1 MKNNPSNLK
10 NRRDFLKQSG
20 FTALGL
26 MSLPSLLGSF
36 RFAAS
41 PDIPHFGPAG
51 NYTPRIRAAFIRREE
66 NYGMWWPGEI
76 YDGEAARKRYIEN
89 IRETSKK
96 LGIQADIS
104 TQPIFSLEEG
114 EKWVQDAVDARVD
127 GILLVTLDRQQ
138 HTWPTVGKAIDQ
150 KLPVVVFSP
159 LGSSFT
165 TNTSLYCKKDGAF
178 IASTDDFEQAA
189 FGMKMLKAGA
199 KIRETRY
206 LVIIEGIDEVSEI
219 SLEHFGTKLR
229 FVPAT
234 HFIDQYNGLA
244 NSPKARELALSCISH
259 ARYVHGVTEEDVI
272 NGARSYYA
280 VTSLLEREK
289 ADAVTMDCLGV
300 LGPRKI
306 SLPCLAWSRLNDAG
320 IPAACE
326 GDLEACLTHCVVQY
340 LFDKPAFQQ
349 DPVAE
354 TARGCLIGSHCS
366 CPTRLAGL
374 DADPEPYTI
383 MHHHGKRDA
392 TLKPEWKVGQ
402 AVTVADLL
410 LPVAQNSLRKPRVD
424 YTEGKPKMLISSGEV
439 VAQKA
444 IPPAGGC
451 VVAPMVKLYGVESYL
466 DYPGFHQMFFY
477 GDHKQELKHFSQ
489 LFGITPEVI

>member
-1 MKNNPSNLK
+1 MKKYPSNLK
-10 NRRDFLKQSG
+10 NRRDFVKQSG
-20 FTALGL
+20 LAAMGL
-26 MSLPSLLGSF
+26 MTLPSLLGSF

-41 PDIPHFGPAG
+41 PDVPHFGPAA
-51 NYTPRIRAAFIRREE
+51 NYTPRIRTAFIRREE
-66 NYGMWWPGEI
+66 NYGMRWPGEI
-76 YDGEAARKRYIEN
+76 YDGEAARKAYIEK
-89 IRETSKK
+89 IQVAAKE

-104 TQPIFSLEEG
+104 SKPIYSLEEG
-114 EKWVQDAVDARVD
+114 EKWIQAAFDAKTD
-127 GILLVTLDRQQ
+127 GLLLVTLDRQE
-138 HTWPTVGKAIDQ
+138 HTWPTVGKAIGH

-165 TNTSLYCKKDGAF
+165 TNTSLYNKKEGAF
-178 IASTDDFEQAA
+178 IASTDDFRQAE

-206 LVIIEGIDEVSEI
+206 LVIIDGIDEVSEI
-219 SLEHFGTKLR
+219 SLEHFGTRLR
-229 FVPAT
+229 FVPAS
-234 HFIDQYNGLA
+234 HFIDQYQGLMD
-244 NSPKARELALSCISH
+244 SKEARELARTCMNH
-259 ARYVHGVTEEDVI
+259 ARHIHDVSEEDVI

-280 VTSLLEREK
+280 VTRLLEREK

-300 LGPRKI
+300 LGPLKI
-306 SLPCLAWSRLNDAG
+306 SLPCLAWSKLNDSG

-354 TARGCLIGSHCS
+354 TAKGCLIGSHCS
-366 CPTRLAGL
+366 CPTKLAGL
-374 DADPEPYTI
+374 DTEPEPYSI

-402 AVTVADLL
+402 AVTVADLI
-410 LPVAQNSLRKPRVD
+410 LPVKQNSLREPRVD
-424 YTEGKPKMLISSGEV
+424 YTAGKPIMLISTGEV
-439 VAQKA
+439 VEQKS
-444 IPPAGGC
+444 IPPSGGC
-451 VVAPMVKLYGVESYL
+451 VVAPMVKLHGVDSYL

-477 GDHKQELKHFSQ
+477 GNHKQELKYFSQ

>member
-1 MKNNPSNLK
+1 M
-10 NRRDFLKQSG
+10 
-20 FTALGL
+20 GL
-26 MSLPSLLGSF
+26 MTFPSLLGSY

-66 NYGMWWPGEI
+66 NYGMRWPGEI
-76 YDGEAARKRYIEN
+76 YDGEAARKRYIEK
-89 IRETSKK
+89 IQASSKK
-96 LGIQADIS
+96 LGIKADI
-104 TQPIFSLEEG
+104 TTKPIYSAEEG
-114 EKWVQDAVDARVD
+114 EKWIQSSVDQKAD
-127 GILLVTLDRQQ
+127 GLLLVTLDRQD

-165 TNTSLYCKKDGAF
+165 TNTSLYNKKDGAF
-178 IASTDDFEQAA
+178 IASTDDFTQAE

-199 KIRETRY
+199 RIRETRY
-206 LVIIEGIDEVSEI
+206 LVIIQGIEKISEVS
-219 SLEHFGTKLR
+219 LDHFGTKLR
-229 FVPAT
+229 FIPAG
-234 HFIDQYNGLA
+234 HFIDQYDILRD
-244 NSPKARELALSCISH
+244 SEEARELARACMNQADHIH
-259 ARYVHGVTEEDVI
+259 DATREDVE

-280 VTSLLEREK
+280 VTRLLEREK

-300 LGPRKI
+300 LGPLQI
-306 SLPCLAWSRLNDAG
+306 SLPCLAWSKLNDAG

-326 GDLEACLTHCVVQY
+326 GDLEACLTHCVIQY

-354 TARGCLIGSHCS
+354 TAKGCLIGSHCS

-374 DADPEPYTI
+374 DADPEPFSI
-383 MHHHGKRDA
+383 LNHHGKRDA
-392 TLKPEWKVGQ
+392 TLKPEWKLGQ
-402 AVTVADLL
+402 TVTVADLI
-410 LPVAQNSLRKPRVD
+410 LPVVQNSLRKPSVE
-424 YTEGKPKMLISSGEV
+424 YTEGKPKMLISTGEV
-439 VAQKA
+439 VEQKS

-451 VVAPMVKLYGVESYL
+451 VVAPMVKLNGVDSYL

-477 GDHKQELKHFSQ
+477 GDHQQELKHFSQ
-489 LFGITPEVI
+489 LFGITPVVV

>member
-1 MKNNPSNLK
+1 MKNYPQNLK
-10 NRRDFLKQSG
+10 NRRDFVKQSG
-20 FTALGL
+20 LAAMGL
-26 MSLPSLLGSF
+26 MALPSLLGSF
-36 RFAAS
+36 RFAAN

-51 NYTPRIRAAFIRREE
+51 NYTPKIRAAFIRREE
-66 NYGMWWPGEI
+66 NYGMLWPGEI
-76 YDGEAARKRYIEN
+76 YDGEAARKKYIEK
-89 IRETSKK
+89 IRESSEK
-96 LGIQADIS
+96 LGIQADI
-104 TQPIFSLEEG
+104 TNKPIYSLEEG
-114 EKWVQDAVDARVD
+114 EKWIQEAVDAKAD
-127 GILLVTLDRQQ
+127 GLLLVTLDRQQ
-138 HTWPTVGKAIDQ
+138 HTWPTVGKAIDN

-165 TNTSLYCKKDGAF
+165 TNTSLYNKKDGAY
-178 IASTDDFEQAA
+178 IASTDDFTYAE

-206 LVIIEGIDEVSEI
+206 LVIIEGIDEVSEV
-219 SLEHFGTKLR
+219 SLDHFGTKLR
-229 FVPAT
+229 FIPAA
-234 HFIDQYNGLA
+234 HFINQYQGLRD
-244 NSPKARELALSCISH
+244 SKEARELARTCMDH
-259 ARYVHGVTEEDVI
+259 ARHIHDASEEDVI

-289 ADAVTMDCLGV
+289 GDAVTMDCLGV
-300 LGPRKI
+300 LGPLQI
-306 SLPCLAWSRLNDAG
+306 SLPCLAWSKLNDSG

-374 DADPEPYTI
+374 DMDPEPYSI
-383 MHHHGKRDA
+383 LNHHGKRDA
-392 TLKPEWKVGQ
+392 TFKPEWKLGQ
-402 AVTVADLL
+402 TVTVADMI
-410 LPVAQNSLRKPRVD
+410 LPVAQNSLRKPLVE
-424 YTEGKPKMLISSGEV
+424 YTEGKPKMLISTGEV
-439 VAQKA
+439 VEQKS

-451 VVAPMVKLYGVESYL
+451 VVAPMVKLHGVESYL

-489 LFGITPEVI
+489 LFGITPEVV

>member
-1 MKNNPSNLK
+1 MKNFPSNLK
-10 NRRDFLKQSG
+10 NRRDFVKQSG
-20 FTALGL
+20 LAAMGL
-26 MSLPSLLGSF
+26 MTLPSLLGSF

-51 NYTPRIRAAFIRREE
+51 NYTPNIRVAFIRREE

-76 YDGEAARKRYIEN
+76 YDGEAARKGYIEK
-89 IRETSKK
+89 IQAASKE
-96 LGIQADIS
+96 LGIQADI
-104 TQPIFSLEEG
+104 TTKPIYSLEEG
-114 EKWVQDAVDARVD
+114 EKWIQAAVEAEAD
-127 GILLVTLDRQQ
+127 GLLLVTLDRQQ
-138 HTWPTVGKAIDQ
+138 HTWPTVGKAIAN

-165 TNTSLYCKKDGAF
+165 TNTSLYNKKDGVF
-178 IASTDDFEQAA
+178 IASTDDFRQAEL
-189 FGMKMLKAGA
+189 GMKMLKAGA

-206 LVIIEGIDEVSEI
+206 LVIIKGIDEISEI
-219 SLEHFGTKLR
+219 SMEHFGTKLR
-229 FVPAT
+229 FIPAD
-234 HFIDQYNGLA
+234 HFIDQYNGLL
-244 NSPKARELALSCISH
+244 NSNEARELARTCMSH
-259 ARYVHGVTEEDVI
+259 ARHIHDVSEEDVI

-280 VTSLLEREK
+280 VTRLLEREK

-300 LGPRKI
+300 LGPLEI
-306 SLPCLAWSRLNDAG
+306 SLPCLAWSKLNDSG

-354 TARGCLIGSHCS
+354 TAKGCLIGSHCS

-374 DADPEPYTI
+374 DTEPEPYSI
-383 MHHHGKRDA
+383 MNHHGKRDA
-392 TLKPEWKVGQ
+392 TLKPEWKLGQ
-402 AVTVADLL
+402 TVTVADLI
-410 LPVAQNSLRKPRVD
+410 LPVAQNSLRKPRVE
-424 YTEGKPKMLISSGEV
+424 YTEGKPKMLISTGEV
-439 VAQKA
+439 VGQKS

-451 VVAPMVKLYGVESYL
+451 VVAPMVKLHGVESYL

-477 GDHKQELKHFSQ
+477 GDHKHELKHFSQ

>member
-1 MKNNPSNLK
+1 MKSFPSNLK
-10 NRRDFLKQSG
+10 NRRDFVKQSG
-20 FTALGL
+20 LAAMGL
-26 MSLPSLLGSF
+26 VTLPSLLGSF

-51 NYTPRIRAAFIRREE
+51 NYTPKIRAAFIRREE
-66 NYGMWWPGEI
+66 NYGMLWPGEI
-76 YDGEAARKRYIEN
+76 YDGEAARKDYIQK
-89 IRETSKK
+89 IQAASKD
-96 LGIQADIS
+96 LGIQAEI
-104 TQPIFSLEEG
+104 TNKPIYSVEEG
-114 EKWVQDAVDARVD
+114 EKWIQEALDAKTD
-127 GILLVTLDRQQ
+127 GLLLVTLDRQQ
-138 HTWPTVGKAIDQ
+138 HTWPTVGKAIDNE
-150 KLPVVVFSP
+150 LPVVVFSP

-165 TNTSLYCKKDGAF
+165 TNTSLYNKKDGAF
-178 IASTDDFEQAA
+178 IASTDDFRQAE

-206 LVIIEGIDEVSEI
+206 LVIIDGIDEISEVS
-219 SLEHFGTKLR
+219 LDHFGTKLR
-229 FVPAT
+229 FIPAG
-234 HFIDQYNGLA
+234 HFIDQYNGLL
-244 NSPKARELALSCISH
+244 NSNEARELARTCMSH
-259 ARYVHGVTEEDVI
+259 AHHIHDVSEEDVI

-300 LGPRKI
+300 LGPLKI
-306 SLPCLAWSRLNDAG
+306 SLPCLAWSKLNDSG

-354 TARGCLIGSHCS
+354 TAKGCLIGSHCS

-374 DADPEPYTI
+374 DAEAEPYSI
-383 MHHHGKRDA
+383 MNHHGKRDA

-402 AVTVADLL
+402 TVTVADMI
-410 LPVAQNSLRKPRVD
+410 LPVAQNSLRIPRVEF
-424 YTEGKPKMLISSGEV
+424 TEGKPKMLISTGEV
-439 VAQKA
+439 VEQKS

-451 VVAPMVKLYGVESYL
+451 VVAPMIKLHGVESYL

>member
-1 MKNNPSNLK
+1 MKKNPSNLK
-10 NRRDFLKQSG
+10 SRRDFVKQSG
-20 FTALGL
+20 LAAMGL
-26 MSLPSLLGSF
+26 ATLPSLLGSF

-51 NYTPRIRAAFIRREE
+51 NYTPKIRAAFIRREE

-76 YDGEAARKRYIEN
+76 YDGEAARKDYIEK
-89 IRETSKK
+89 IQAASKEMGIQTDITSK
-96 LGIQADIS
+96 
-104 TQPIFSLEEG
+104 PIYSLDEG
-114 EKWVQDAVDARVD
+114 ERWIQNAVDGKAD
-127 GILLVTLDRQQ
+127 GLLLVTLDRQQ
-138 HTWPTVGKAIDQ
+138 HTWPTVGKAIDNE
-150 KLPVVVFSP
+150 LPVVVFSP

-165 TNTSLYCKKDGAF
+165 TNTSLYNKKDGAF
-178 IASTDDFEQAA
+178 IASTDDFRQAEL
-189 FGMKMLKAGA
+189 GIKMLKAGA

-206 LVIIEGIDEVSEI
+206 LVIIEGIDEVSEV
-219 SLEHFGTKLR
+219 SLDHFGTKLR
-229 FVPAT
+229 FIPAG
-234 HFIDQYNGLA
+234 HFIDQYNGLL
-244 NSPKARELALSCISH
+244 NSNEPRELARTCMSH
-259 ARYVHGVTEEDVI
+259 AHQIHDVSEEDVI

-300 LGPRKI
+300 LGPLKI
-306 SLPCLAWSRLNDAG
+306 SLPCLAWSKLNDSG

-374 DADPEPYTI
+374 DAEAEPYSI
-383 MHHHGKRDA
+383 MNHHGKRDA

-402 AVTVADLL
+402 TVTVADMI
-410 LPVAQNSLRKPRVD
+410 LPVVQNSLRKPRVE
-424 YTEGKPKMLISSGEV
+424 YTEGKPKMLISTGEV
-439 VAQKA
+439 VEQKS

-451 VVAPMVKLYGVESYL
+451 VVAPMVKLHGVESYL

>member
-1 MKNNPSNLK
+1 MKNNPPNLR
-10 NRRDFLKQSG
+10 NRREFVKQSG
-20 FTALGL
+20 LAAVGL
-26 MSLPSLLGSF
+26 MTLPSLLGSF

-41 PDIPHFGPAG
+41 PGIPHFGPAG
-51 NYTPRIRAAFIRREE
+51 NYTPKIRAAFIRREE

-76 YDGEAARKRYIEN
+76 YDGEAARKSYIEK
-89 IRETSKK
+89 IRESSEKM
-96 LGIQADIS
+96 GIQADI
-104 TQPIFSLEEG
+104 TTKPIYSLEEG
-114 EKWVQDAVDARVD
+114 EKWIQEAVVAKAD
-127 GILLVTLDRQQ
+127 GLLLVTLDRQQ
-138 HTWPTVGKAIDQ
+138 HTWPTVGKAIDN

-165 TNTSLYCKKDGAF
+165 TNTSLYNKKDGAF
-178 IASTDDFEQAA
+178 IASTDDFSQAEL
-189 FGMKMLKAGA
+189 GMKMLKAGA

-206 LVIIEGIDEVSEI
+206 LVIIDGIDEVSEV
-219 SLEHFGTKLR
+219 SLDHFGTRLR
-229 FVPAT
+229 FIPAA
-234 HFIDQYNGLA
+234 HFIDQYQGLMD
-244 NSPKARELALSCISH
+244 SHEARELARACMANANHIHDAS
-259 ARYVHGVTEEDVI
+259 EEDVI

-280 VTSLLEREK
+280 VTGLLEREK

-300 LGPRKI
+300 LGPLRI
-306 SLPCLAWSRLNDAG
+306 SLPCLAWSKLNDAG

-354 TARGCLIGSHCS
+354 TAKGCLIGSHCS

-374 DADPEPYTI
+374 DAEPEPYSI
-383 MHHHGKRDA
+383 LNHHGKRDA
-392 TLKPEWKVGQ
+392 TLKPEWKLGQ
-402 AVTVADLL
+402 TVTVADMI
-410 LPVAQNSLRKPRVD
+410 LPVAQTSLRKPRVE
-424 YTEGKPKMLISSGEV
+424 YMEGKPKMLISTGEV
-439 VAQKA
+439 VEQKS

-451 VVAPMVKLYGVESYL
+451 VVAPMVKLHGVESYL

>member
-1 MKNNPSNLK
+1 MKNFPSNLK
-10 NRRDFLKQSG
+10 NRRDFVKQSG
-20 FTALGL
+20 LAAMGL
-26 MSLPSLLGSF
+26 MTLPSSLGSF

-41 PDIPHFGPAG
+41 PDVPHFGPAG
-51 NYTPRIRAAFIRREE
+51 NYTPNIRVAFIRREE

-76 YDGEAARKRYIEN
+76 YDGEAARKRYIEK
-89 IRETSKK
+89 IRASSKK

-104 TQPIFSLEEG
+104 TKPIYSLEEG
-114 EKWVQDAVDARVD
+114 EKWIQAAVEAEAD
-127 GILLVTLDRQQ
+127 GLLLVTLDRQQ
-138 HTWPTVGKAIDQ
+138 HTWPTVGKAIDN

-165 TNTSLYCKKDGAF
+165 TNTSLYNKKDGVF
-178 IASTDDFEQAA
+178 IASTDDFRQAES
-189 FGMKMLKAGA
+189 GMKMLKAGA

-206 LVIIEGIDEVSEI
+206 LVIIKGIDEISEI
-219 SLEHFGTKLR
+219 SLDHFGTKLR
-229 FVPAT
+229 FIPAD
-234 HFIDQYNGLA
+234 HFIDQYHGLR
-244 NSPKARELALSCISH
+244 NSNEARELARNCMSH
-259 ARYVHGVTEEDVI
+259 ARHIHDVSEEDVI

-300 LGPRKI
+300 LGPLEI
-306 SLPCLAWSRLNDAG
+306 SLPCLAWSKLNDSG

-354 TARGCLIGSHCS
+354 TAKGCLIGSHCS

-374 DADPEPYTI
+374 DTEPEPYSI
-383 MHHHGKRDA
+383 MNHHGKRDA
-392 TLKPEWKVGQ
+392 TLKPEWKLGQ
-402 AVTVADLL
+402 TVTVADLI
-410 LPVAQNSLRKPRVD
+410 LPVAQNSLRKPRVE
-424 YTEGKPKMLISSGEV
+424 YTEGKPKMLISTGEV
-439 VAQKA
+439 VEQKS

-451 VVAPMVKLYGVESYL
+451 VVAPMVKLHGVESYL

>member
-1 MKNNPSNLK
+1 MQNFPPNLK
-10 NRRDFLKQSG
+10 NRRDFMKQSG
-20 FTALGL
+20 LAAMGL
-26 MSLPSLLGSF
+26 MTFPSLLGF
-36 RFAAS
+36 YPLAAS

-51 NYTPRIRAAFIRREE
+51 NYTPNIRAAFLRRNE
-66 NYGMWWPGEI
+66 NYGMRWPGEI
-76 YDGEAARKRYIEN
+76 YDGEAARKRYIEK
-89 IRETSKK
+89 IRESSEK
-96 LGIQADIS
+96 LGIKADIS
-104 TQPIFSLEEG
+104 TKPIYSLEEG
-114 EKWVQDAVDARVD
+114 EKWIQSAVDEKAD
-127 GILLVTLDRQQ
+127 GILLVTLDRQE
-138 HTWPTVGKAIDQ
+138 HTWPTVGKAIDN

-165 TNTSLYCKKDGAF
+165 TNTSLYNKKDGVF
-178 IASTDDFEQAA
+178 IASTDDFKQAE
-189 FGMKMLKAGA
+189 FGMRMLKAGA

-206 LVIIEGIDEVSEI
+206 LVIIQGIDETTEI
-219 SLEHFGTKLR
+219 SLDHFGTKLR
-229 FVPAT
+229 FIPAG
-234 HFIDQYNGLA
+234 HFIEQYKNLS
-244 NSPKARELALSCISH
+244 NSKKASELARDCMSH
-259 ARYVHGVTEEDVI
+259 AHHIHDVSEEDVI

-280 VTSLLEREK
+280 VTRLLEREK

-300 LGPRKI
+300 LGPLEI
-306 SLPCLAWSRLNDAG
+306 SLPCLAWSKLNDSG

-354 TARGCLIGSHCS
+354 TAKGCLIGSHCS

-374 DADPEPYTI
+374 DTDPEPYSI
-383 MHHHGKRDA
+383 LNHHGKRDA
-392 TLKPEWKVGQ
+392 TLNPEWKLGQ
-402 AVTVADLL
+402 TVTVADLI
-410 LPVAQNSLRKPRVD
+410 LPVAQNSLRKPLID
-424 YTEGKPKMLISSGEV
+424 YTEGKPKMLISTGEV
-439 VAQKA
+439 VEQKS

-451 VVAPMVKLYGVESYL
+451 VVAPMVKLHGVDSYL